1 MTKVLKMVPYYD
13 IGIKVEMKK
22 TKIRIRQT
30 SGKLVTTIFT
40 IHTGEY
46 KLVIRLL

>member
-22 TKIRIRQT
+22 KNKDQNTADIRETCYNFYNTYWRI
-30 SGKLVTTIFT
+30 
-40 IHTGEY
+40 
-46 KLVIRLL
+46 